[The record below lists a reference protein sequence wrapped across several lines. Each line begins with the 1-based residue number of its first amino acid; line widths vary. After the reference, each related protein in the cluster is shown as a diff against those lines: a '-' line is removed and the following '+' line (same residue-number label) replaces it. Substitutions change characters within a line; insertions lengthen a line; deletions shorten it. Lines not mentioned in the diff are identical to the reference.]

1 MITII
6 TNRSSVS
13 IDRLRGD
20 DEVQS
25 AVTKPGSDG
34 GKHGAD
40 DEGHQTS
47 TDVKFFSCRSPRSDS
62 DRAETAPVTCF
73 YFTRYFKFL
82 LRTDV
87 TEKRQ
92 LTSSRDPYSARC

>member
-1 MITII
+1 MKTII

-20 DEVQS
+20 DDVQS

-40 DEGHQTS
+40 DEG
-47 TDVKFFSCRSPRSDS
+47 DVIKHR
-62 DRAETAPVTCF
+62 
-73 YFTRYFKFL
+73 L
-82 LRTDV
+82 M
-87 TEKRQ
+87 
-92 LTSSRDPYSARC
+92 